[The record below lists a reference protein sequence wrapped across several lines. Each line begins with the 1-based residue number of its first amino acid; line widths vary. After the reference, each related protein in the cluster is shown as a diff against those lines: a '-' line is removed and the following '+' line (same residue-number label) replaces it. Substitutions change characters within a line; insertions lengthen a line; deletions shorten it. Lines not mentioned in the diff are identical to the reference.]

1 MGIPIILTVVVGSIL
16 LAIAFYIIA
25 RKSEATPY
33 HADPSAWLQ
42 PPTPAEPELPPAST
56 TPPDYR
62 VQVTEFKQAR
72 KVLEKTFFKIC
83 SESGRPRGLRWKT
96 CDFENTVLF
105 VIEKHSLNL
114 HAMVPV
120 VISFEAIEGGP
131 MEEMEAVSNLRVG
144 SALFVHTGKD
154 WATRGDVIYNLSPV
168 EAFQRYDQNY
178 TAFDMDSLH
187 AKSESTT
194 ESETPPGQEEEA

>member
-144 SALFVHTGKD
+144 SALFVHTGND

-178 TAFDMDSLH
+178 TAFDMDSLNT
-187 AKSESTT
+187 KSESTT
-194 ESETPPGQEEEA
+194 KSETLPGQEEEA

>member
-25 RKSEATPY
+25 RKSEAKPY

-144 SALFVHTGKD
+144 SALFVHTGND

-178 TAFDMDSLH
+178 TAFDMDSLNT
-187 AKSESTT
+187 KSESTT
-194 ESETPPGQEEEA
+194 KSETLPGQEEEA